1 MKDAIRITIV
11 LAAFSGVG
19 TAAEAPETMPVDQA
33 FEQLRSYDYG
43 QPDQAL
49 HVIELYVVRAAVD
62 APRRA
67 QVADRLA
74 GILADPKSSRA
85 AKVFACQQLLAVGTE
100 AQVPLVAKM
109 LDDPET
115 AEIARFTLQALPGE
129 ASLAA
134 IRGALGRLDG
144 LPLVGAINSL
154 GVRRDAKAV
163 DPLARLLASPN
174 VQVAA
179 AAAES
184 LGKIGTSE
192 AAAALRK
199 ALPPPEAMVAF
210 HNAQLQCAERLAS
223 AGDAAAAAA
232 MYEHVWSSHRPARFR
247 VAGLAGLATVAPAKA
262 TPLVLE
268 AIASKEPLVQ
278 ATALRLAAQLPGVQ
292 VTLALVE
299 RLEKLDASGRVLL
312 LRALAD
318 RGDPEA
324 ADAVAKRM
332 ADKEEA
338 VRVAAI
344 EAMGVLGESTSIIE
358 PLAKIAAD
366 ASGAPQQAAR
376 TSLAR
381 FRHACTE
388 MMLLQLAEKGDAGV
402 RVESIRAL
410 AARNW
415 ATAAPV
421 LLQAATDDDARVR
434 NAAFDAL
441 AVVAQADSYGKLVQ
455 LLVAAG
461 PAEAEAAERAVL
473 AAGTRID
480 KSAERV
486 GPVLA
491 ALASAPLQAKPSLV
505 RLLGGFGGVE
515 ALEAVRA
522 RLSDPAPAVRDAA
535 VRAVAAWAD
544 ASAAPDLL
552 KIAQASDNNTHRLL
566 AVRGYLRMVGEL
578 KDEGARLKLLE
589 QIRPIA
595 TTTAS
600 KRMLLAGVADVPDS
614 GALHV
619 AANFLDDPE
628 VRAEAAAAVLKIART
643 PWPANEQP
651 ATRYDKNRSDAHKAE
666 LAKRPPAG
674 YHLACYLDCG
684 ADAADG
690 APDGPLVCLATGL
703 PHFWGDSDLVPDQR
717 FASIFFDGRAVV
729 FRALGLNPKK
739 SYQIGF
745 TWWDF
750 DHDVRAASVWVATG
764 KGERETEIL
773 EKTRLP
779 SGPNKQGPTA
789 KTLPVPPGLYA
800 DGSLR
805 VGFRNQ
811 SGPNAV
817 VSELW
822 LWESD

>member
-1 MKDAIRITIV
+1 MKYLIPITIV
-11 LAAFSGVG
+11 LAAFASVSM
-19 TAAEAPETMPVDQA
+19 AAEPQETMPVDQA
-33 FEQLRSYDYG
+33 FEQLKSYDYG
-43 QPDQAL
+43 QPDKAL
-49 HVIELYVVRAAVD
+49 HVIELHVVRAAVD
-62 APRRA
+62 AAHRA

-85 AKVFACQQLLAVGTE
+85 AKVFVCQQLLAVGTE
-100 AQVPLVAKM
+100 AQVPLLAKM
-109 LDDPET
+109 LDDPQT

-134 IRGALGRLDG
+134 IRGALGRLEG

-154 GVRRDAKAV
+154 GIRRDAKAV
-163 DPLARLLASPN
+163 DTLAGLLASPN
-174 VQVAA
+174 AQVAG

-184 LGKIGTSE
+184 LGKIGTAE
-192 AAAALRK
+192 AAAALLK
-199 ALPPPEAMVAF
+199 ADVPPKAMIAF
-210 HNAQLQCAERLAS
+210 HNAQLQCAERVA
-223 AGDAAAAAA
+223 AGGDAAAAAA
-232 MYEHVWSSHRPARFR
+232 MYQRVWSSPRPARFR
-247 VAGLAGLATVAPAKA
+247 LAGLAGLAKVAPEKA
-262 TPLVLE
+262 APLVFE
-268 AIASKEPLVQ
+268 TIASKEPLVQ
-278 ATALRLAAQLPGVQ
+278 AAALRLAAQLPGVQ
-292 VTLALVE
+292 VTLALAE

-324 ADAVAKRM
+324 VDAVARLM
-332 ADKEEA
+332 EDKEEA

-358 PLAKIAAD
+358 PLAKIAAE
-366 ASGAPQQAAR
+366 ATGAPQQAAR
-376 TSLAR
+376 ASLAQ
-381 FRHACTE
+381 FRHACADP
-388 MMLLQLAEKGDAGV
+388 MLLQLAGKSDTGV

-410 AARNW
+410 AARG
-415 ATAAPV
+415 AVAAAPV
-421 LLQAATDDDARVR
+421 LLQAATDADARMR
-434 NAAFDAL
+434 TAAFDAL
-441 AVVAQADSYGKLVQ
+441 AVVAQAESYGRLVQ

-461 PAEAEAAERAVL
+461 PPDAEAAERAVL
-473 AAGTRID
+473 ATGARID
-480 KSAERV
+480 NPAQRV

-491 ALASAPLQAKPSLV
+491 AFASAPVQAKASLV
-505 RLLGGFGGVE
+505 RLLGGFGGAE
-515 ALEAVRA
+515 ALDAVRA
-522 RLSDPAPAVRDAA
+522 RLVDPEPAVRDAA
-535 VRAVAAWAD
+535 VRAAAGWAD
-544 ASAAPDLL
+544 ASAASDLL

-566 AVRGYLRMVGEL
+566 AVRGYLRLASEL
-578 KDEGARLKLLE
+578 KDEGARLKMLE

-619 AANFLDDPE
+619 AASFLDDAE

-651 ATRYDKNRSDAHKAE
+651 AIRYDKNRSDAHKAD

-674 YHLACYLDCG
+674 CHLACYLDCG
-684 ADAADG
+684 SDAADG
-690 APDGPLVCLATGL
+690 VPDGPLVCLAAGV

-729 FRALGLNPKK
+729 FQATGLNPKK

-750 DHDVRAASVWVATG
+750 DHDVRAGSVWLATG
-764 KGERETEIL
+764 KGQHETKVL
-773 EKTRLP
+773 DKTNLP
-779 SGPNKQGPTA
+779 SGINKQGPA
-789 KTLPVPPGLYA
+789 GKTLPVPPALYA

-805 VGFRNQ
+805 ISFRNEA
-811 SGPNAV
+811 GPNAV